1 MKKNIFLLLFI
12 AISYFNTQA
21 QYTPDY
27 SVVNKGIP
35 VYTGAVDPT
44 YICFGVNNGSD
55 PSLCSL
61 YDVSGM
67 NWTFTGTTTDPFEWR
82 YANASLMTDRPFANT
97 FTGNKFRTRRTFGDI
112 CMTSPI
118 LDIAGLGT
126 VTINMAVS
134 RIGAGTYLSAGDDV
148 EFKYILNG
156 GAVVSSGTLGST
168 SGSLGSGTISS
179 WTTTVT
185 GNTLQIF
192 ACMAQNSANEDYE
205 LTQFSTNKG
214 VVLPITLAG
223 FFANRTKD
231 NEVKVTWQTAM
242 EKNNA
247 YFDIERS
254 EDGKEFRSIGQVKG
268 KGNTS
273 SGFNYSF
280 TDEKPVQGNNYY
292 RLKQTDYDGSFEYS
306 HILTVKNSVKQERF
320 ALSPNPVSE
329 FLNVEY
335 LGKNNDTRTIAIYDI
350 LGNLIAETSSDQQEF
365 QISTSN
371 LQSGTYILKIN
382 QNEKIYTEKFMKM

>member
-1 MKKNIFLLLFI
+1 MKNILFLLFI
-12 AISYFNTQA
+12 AISYFNAQA

-35 VYTGAVDPT
+35 VYTGAVDAT
-44 YICFGVNNGSD
+44 YTCLGVNNGSA

-82 YANASLMTDRPFANT
+82 YANSATLTDRPFANT

-168 SGSLGSGTISS
+168 SGSLGSGTSSS

-214 VVLPITLAG
+214 AVLPITLAG

-254 EDGKEFRSIGQVKG
+254 EDGKTFRSIGEVKG

-273 SGFNYSF
+273 SGFSYSF
-280 TDEKPVQGNNYY
+280 MDEKPTQGNNYY
-292 RLKQTDYDGSFEYS
+292 RLKQTDYDGTFEYS
-306 HILTVKNSVKQERF
+306 HILTVKNNAKQERF
-320 ALSPNPVSE
+320 VLSPNPVSE
-329 FLNVEY
+329 VLNVEY

-350 LGNLIAETSSDQQEF
+350 LGNLILEINNDLQENEINTSS
-365 QISTSN
+365 

-382 QNEKIYTEKFMKM
+382 QNGTVQTEKFMKI

>member
-1 MKKNIFLLLFI
+1 M
-12 AISYFNTQA
+12 A
-21 QYTPDY
+21 
-27 SVVNKGIP
+27 
-35 VYTGAVDPT
+35 
-44 YICFGVNNGSD
+44 
-55 PSLCSL
+55 
-61 YDVSGM
+61 
-67 NWTFTGTTTDPFEWR
+67 
-82 YANASLMTDRPFANT
+82 DRPFANT

-118 LDIAGLGT
+118 LDIAGLGA

-134 RIGAGTYLSAGDDV
+134 RIGVGTYLTAGDDV

-156 GAVVSSGTLGST
+156 GAVVSSGTFGGPAPNTLAA
-168 SGSLGSGTISS
+168 GTTSS
-179 WTTTVT
+179 WTQIVT

-254 EDGKEFRSIGQVKG
+254 EDGKTFRSIGQVKG

-280 TDEKPVQGNNYY
+280 MDEKPLKNINYY
-292 RLKQTDYDGSFEYS
+292 RLKQNDTDGRSEYS
-306 HILTVKNSVKQERF
+306 SVIAVKNRSEQGYFVV
-320 ALSPNPVSE
+320 SPNPVSDV
-329 FLNVEY
+329 LSIEY
-335 LGKNNDTRTIAIYDI
+335 FGRDNDARSIEIYDI
-350 LGNLIAETSSDQQEF
+350 LGKQVHQVSSDLQETE
-365 QISTSN
+365 ISTN
-371 LQSGTYILKIN
+371 HLQSGTYIYKIN
-382 QNEKIYTEKFMKM
+382 QNGKIQTGKFFKI

>member
-1 MKKNIFLLLFI
+1 MKKNIFFLLFI
-12 AISYFNTQA
+12 AISYFNAQA

-35 VYTGAVDPT
+35 VYLGAVDVN
-44 YICFGVNNGSD
+44 YVCMGVNNGSD

-67 NWTFTGTTTDPFEWR
+67 NWTLTGTTTDPFEWR
-82 YANASLMTDRPFANT
+82 YANATLIADRPFANT
-97 FTGNKFRTRRTFGDI
+97 FAGNTFKTRRTFGDI
-112 CMTSPI
+112 CVTSPI
-118 LDIAGLGT
+118 LNIAGLGT
-126 VTINMAVS
+126 VTMNFAVS

-168 SGSLGSGTISS
+168 SGLLGSGTSSS
-179 WTTTVT
+179 WTTTAT

-192 ACMAQNSANEDYE
+192 ACMAQNSANEDYQ

-214 VVLPITLAG
+214 VVLPITLSG

-231 NEVKVTWQTAM
+231 NEVRVTWQTAM

-280 TDEKPVQGNNYY
+280 TDEKPSESINYY
-292 RLKQTDYDGSFEYS
+292 RLKQNDTDGRFEYS
-306 HILTVKNSVKQERF
+306 HVLAVNNKPKDDRF
-320 ALSPNPVSE
+320 VVSPNPVSDV
-329 FLNVEY
+329 LNIEY
-335 LGKNNDTRTIAIYDI
+335 LGKNNDIRNIEIYDI
-350 LGNLIAETSSDQQEF
+350 LGKLVYQVSNDLQENE
-365 QISTSN
+365 IDIHY
-371 LQSGTYILKIN
+371 LQSGTYIWKIN
-382 QNEKIYTEKFMKM
+382 QDGNVQTGKFTKI

>member
-1 MKKNIFLLLFI
+1 MKKNIFFLLFI

-44 YICFGVNNGSD
+44 YICYGVNNGSD

-67 NWTFTGTTTDPFEWR
+67 NWTLTGTTADPFEWR
-82 YANASLMTDRPFANT
+82 YANAALMADRPFANT

-118 LDIAGLGT
+118 LDIAGLGA

-134 RIGAGTYLSAGDDV
+134 RIGVGTYLTAGDDV

-156 GAVVSSGTLGST
+156 GAVVSSGTFGGPAPNTLAA
-168 SGSLGSGTISS
+168 GTTSS
-179 WTTTVT
+179 WTQIVT

-254 EDGKEFRSIGQVKG
+254 EDGKTFRSIGQVKG

-280 TDEKPVQGNNYY
+280 MDEKPLKNINYY
-292 RLKQTDYDGSFEYS
+292 RLKQNDTDGRFEYS
-306 HILTVKNSVKQERF
+306 SVIAVKNKTKQDYFEIF
-320 ALSPNPVSE
+320 PNPTEGV
-329 FLNVEY
+329 LNISA
-335 LGKNNDTRTIAIYDI
+335 NDYEQAFVLVNSIGQVVLQGEQLDKTI
-350 LGNLIAETSSDQQEF
+350 
-365 QISTSN
+365 N
-371 LQSGTYILKIN
+371 LQSLPSGFYYLKIGT
-382 QNEKIYTEKFMKM
+382 QTMKVVKE